1 MKGFK
6 KFDKK
11 SQNNSNSRSAKPVK
25 EKLNREIRFSRS
37 KVKKA
42 ATLLLFSV
50 VFLSL
55 LFNVIFLSKYQTI
68 RNTVKA
74 GESQIEEKIVQLDE
88 REDTGFSDSVVAFTD
103 DFLKIYYN
111 IPAETKLR
119 EKRLENMKRYFVR
132 GFDVTSLETI
142 DDFNG
147 ERKLIGA
154 RYIETDYLES
164 NKMNV
169 HFNVDYEITET
180 KLAEKEEKGKKSK
193 PITVKDSVEI
203 VVPVVTDGKGYAV
216 IENPSLMNRD
226 LTATI
231 KAEQNKMEGE
241 DVSTTEKENLN
252 VFLTEFFTSYGMSDE
267 KLPFMANLQ
276 RGLHGKI
283 LSNLAIQDV
292 AMNENGDY
300 QMIVDVVYQN
310 KETSF
315 NGMYTYYLV
324 ASKEKNN
331 YFVEEIKQGG
341 F

>member
-1 MKGFK
+1 LKGFK
-6 KFDKK
+6 KFNRK
-11 SQNNSNSRSAKPVK
+11 SQNNSNSSSVKPIK
-25 EKLNREIRFSRS
+25 ENLNREIRFSRS
-37 KVKKA
+37 KVRRA
-42 ATLLLFSV
+42 ATLLLFSII
-50 VFLSL
+50 FLSL
-55 LFNVIFLSKYQTI
+55 LFNVIFFSKYQTI

-74 GESQIEEKIVQLDE
+74 GESQIEEKLVQLDE
-88 REDTGFSDSVVAFTD
+88 REDTGFSDSVVAFTE
-103 DFLKIYYN
+103 DFLKMYYN
-111 IPAETKLR
+111 IPAETESR

-132 GFDVTSLETI
+132 GFDVTSLESI

-147 ERKLIGA
+147 ERKLIGS
-154 RYIETDYLES
+154 RYIETEYLES
-164 NKMNV
+164 NKVNV

-180 KLAEKEEKGKKSK
+180 KLAEKEGKEEEAE
-193 PITVKDSVEI
+193 PITVQDSVEI
-203 VVPVVTDGKGYAV
+203 VVPVVTDGNGYAV

-226 LTATI
+226 LTAPI
-231 KAEQNKMEGE
+231 QAEKNEMDGE
-241 DVSTTEKENLN
+241 DISTTEKENLN

-267 KLPFMANLQ
+267 KLPFMANIQ

-283 LSNLAIQDV
+283 LSNVAIQDV
-292 AMNENGDY
+292 SMNEKGDY

-310 KETSF
+310 EETSF